1 MGRPKNAPNKLLS
14 KKRLYQLSTETIEL
28 AMIEF
33 IRHIKIDTLTPEQRN
48 KLQTLYTNFKMIEDS
63 K

>member
-1 MGRPKNAPNKLLS
+1 MGRPKNAQNKLLS
-14 KKRLYQLSTETIEL
+14 KERLYELSTETIEI

-33 IRHIKIDTLTPEQRN
+33 IRHIKIDSLTPEQRN
-48 KLQTLYTNFKMIEDS
+48 KLEMLYTNFKLIEES